1 MSKKNRKK
9 KQAREDYKRV
19 LYARTLKYTW
29 NREK

>member
-19 LYARTLKYTW
+19 LCARTSKYT
-29 NREK
+29 